1 MEAEK
6 ASKKGA
12 RAEKDGDVEEMDR
25 ITDLITNSEK
35 KKKFLLSM
43 VPVNHKPLGS
53 MRYVFENK
61 LRKIKKKKFFTF
73 NLL

>member
-12 RAEKDGDVEEMDR
+12 RAEKDGDVEEVDR

-53 MRYVFENK
+53 MR
-61 LRKIKKKKFFTF
+61 
-73 NLL
+73 